1 MNTMDE
7 QVMVVDKDSLC
18 HYGVLGMK
26 WGVRRYQNK
35 DGSLTPA
42 GQKHYGGGEKTLS
55 LQVGSKTSRQARKDA
70 IAKKKRQ
77 KETAKAKEAA
87 EKAKQTEVDKDKLK
101 ADIIAKGDYRKALD
115 NIEMFSNAELKNLVD
130 RRTQMESLNAFK
142 AREKTNIRKGAEKVT
157 AVLNTVGNLTSAG
170 IKAYNNTAD
179 IHNFLFQDSNEWKKI
194 GNGGNKDKKKNKN
207 KNKDDD
213 DDD

>member
-7 QVMVVDKDSLC
+7 QVMVVEKDSLC

-42 GQKHYGGGEKTLS
+42 GQKHYGNGEKSLS
-55 LQVGSKTSRQARKDA
+55 LQVGSKSSRQARKDA

-77 KETAKAKEAA
+77 KEATKAKEAA

-115 NIEMFSNAELKNLVD
+115 NVEMFSNAELKNLVD
-130 RRTQMESLNAFK
+130 RRTQMNSLESFK
-142 AREKTNIRKGAEKVT
+142 VRERSKIKRGAEK
-157 AVLNTVGNLTSAG
+157 ASEILNTIGNLGANAA
-170 IKAYNNTAD
+170 KAYNATAGA
-179 IHNFLFQDSNEWKKI
+179 INLFKDGVKNEDGTLKFWKTSGK
-194 GNGGNKDKKKNKN
+194 
-207 KNKDDD
+207 
-213 DDD
+213 

>member
-7 QVMVVDKDSLC
+7 QVMVVEKDSLC

-42 GQKHYGGGEKTLS
+42 GQKHYGSGEKTLS
-55 LQVGSKTSRQARKDA
+55 LQIGSKSSRQARKDS

-77 KETAKAKEAA
+77 KEATKAKEAA
-87 EKAKQTEVDKDKLK
+87 EKEKMTKEQQDKLK
-101 ADIIAKGDYRKALD
+101 EEIIAKGDYKRALA

-130 RRTQMESLNAFK
+130 RRTQMNSLDAFK
-142 AREKTNIRKGAEKVT
+142 VREKSTIRRGAEKAT
-157 AVLNTVGNLTSAG
+157 EILNTIGNLTSAG

-179 IHNFLFQDSNEWKKI
+179 IHNWIMPDDKEWTKI
-194 GNGGNKDKKKNKN
+194 GGKNNKDKKNK
-207 KNKDDD
+207 KDKDDD
-213 DDD
+213 D